1 MQELRGDGDTG
12 KIISEAGGHDGIT
25 SVHPAVSDE
34 KRREEKGCCPPPPPS
49 IMKEQTIHLNSH
61 HFNDVSKR

>member
-34 KRREEKGCCPPPPPS
+34 KRREEKRRVVVPHPLR
-49 IMKEQTIHLNSH
+49 QL
-61 HFNDVSKR
+61 